1 LQERFARDQVDVL
14 TNARVSKIEKDK
26 VIFTQRDPKTN
37 KIVTKSLPFGMCL
50 WSTGVAQTD
59 FAEHIASQI
68 EAQKNKHALETDSHL
83 RLLGTPLGDVYAI
96 GDCSTVQNNIAA
108 HLTDFLKQIAWERGK
123 DPEKMDL
130 DFGMWRSVATRVRK
144 KFPQATDHL
153 RRLDRLFEEY
163 DKDKSGTLDFHELK
177 ELLQQID
184 SKLTSLPATAQRA
197 HQQGYYIFLF
207 PLSPL
212 PPHTFH

>member
-26 VIFTQRDPKTN
+26 VIFTQRDPETN